1 METTKMPI
9 ATSTK
14 DQLLQYLKETKGEWV
29 SGESLSNQ
37 MGVSRSAVWKQISKL
52 KEEGYSIE
60 SAPKKGYLFR
70 KTSEKLL
77 PNEIREGLETKLLG
91 KGDIVYS
98 KEIDS
103 TNRKARDLADEG
115 APEGT
120 LILSEAQIKG
130 KGRKGR
136 TWFSPPKGGIYI
148 SLILRPTISPVEAPK
163 FTLLA
168 AVAIAEALLSMTPL
182 NINIKWPNDILVNGK
197 KIAGILTEMST
208 EMDAVN
214 YIVVGLGLNV
224 NTPKFPD
231 EIQGIATSIFIETG
245 KVFPRVRLIQ
255 EYLVRYETY
264 YEMYKKTGFEPIIN
278 RWKDLSNIVGKK
290 VEVRVIGNQFIGKA
304 LDIDGDGALILKDD
318 QGVIH
323 RIISGDITLS

>member
-1 METTKMPI
+1 MTT
-9 ATSTK
+9 SSK
-14 DQLLQYLKETKGEWV
+14 DQLLQYLKEKKGNWV

-37 MGVSRSAVWKQISKL
+37 MGVSRSAVWKHISKL

-70 KTSEKLL
+70 KASEMLL
-77 PNEIREGLETKLLG
+77 PYEIRECLETKLLG

-103 TNRKARDLADEG
+103 TNREAKDLADEG

-182 NINIKWPNDILVNGK
+182 NIHIKWPNDILVNGK

-208 EMDAVN
+208 EMDVVN

-231 EIQGIATSIFIETG
+231 EIQGIATSILIETG
-245 KVFPRVRLIQ
+245 KVFPRVRLIKD
-255 EYLVRYETY
+255 YLQRYETY
-264 YEMYKKTGFEPIIN
+264 YEMYKKTGFDPIIN
-278 RWKDLSNIVGKK
+278 RWKDLSNIIGKK
-290 VEVRVIGNQFIGKA
+290 VEVNVIGNQFIGEA
-304 LDIDGDGALILKDD
+304 LDIDGDGALILRDD
-318 QGVIH
+318 QGVFH
-323 RIISGDITLS
+323 RIISGDITLYHTKSL